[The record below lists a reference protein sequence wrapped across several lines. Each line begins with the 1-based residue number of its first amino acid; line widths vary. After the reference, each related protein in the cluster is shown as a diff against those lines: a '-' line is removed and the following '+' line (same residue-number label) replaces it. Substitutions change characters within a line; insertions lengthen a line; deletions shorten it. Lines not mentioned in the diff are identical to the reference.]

1 MMKLFSY
8 LSNLIIPVFMFYI
21 VVHGLAAR
29 RDIYNDFLDGAKD
42 GLKTVV
48 GICPTL
54 IGLMTAVGI
63 LRASGFLDFVGR
75 TLGKLLAPAGIP
87 AEILPLTVVRMFSS
101 SAAVSLLLD
110 IFKQYGADSV
120 AGMMGAVIMSATE
133 SVFYCMS
140 VYFGS
145 VKIEKTRYTLPG
157 ALLATTAGAVTAIL
171 LVRLM

>member
-1 MMKLFSY
+1 MKLFSY
-8 LSNLIIPVFMFYI
+8 LSNLIIPIFMLYI

-157 ALLATTAGAVTAIL
+157 ALLATTAGAVAAIV